1 MFNILVIR
9 SMVEFIKCIYEL
21 HQMCSLHKAPLKD
34 YFLVNEK
41 TTIFTNYS
49 IFPIFVLFLV
59 FMVMY
64 MIYKFIWD
72 NLKQKY
78 LKKQTPELSYPLK
91 LLAFILSD
99 KKKKKILVSGLL

>member
-21 HQMCSLHKAPLKD
+21 RQMCSLHKAPLKD
-34 YFLVNEK
+34 YFLANEK
-41 TTIFTNYS
+41 NTIFTNYS

-64 MIYKFIWD
+64 MIYEFIWD

-78 LKKQTPELSYPLK
+78 LKNKPQN
-91 LLAFILSD
+91 FHIH
-99 KKKKKILVSGLL
+99 

>member
-41 TTIFTNYS
+41 NTIFTNYS

-78 LKKQTPELSYPLK
+78 LKKTNPRT
-91 LLAFILSD
+91 FISI
-99 KKKKKILVSGLL
+99 KIIGFYTVW